1 MKKTLAMKLPGRKMK
16 NYIKPE
22 RTTTTTNNPQ
32 PITRTHNQRPPTPPT
47 TQTNNQQPQ
56 TQSQHRPTTHNRN
69 GDSNPNHSCHNPNYA
84 RTGGEGAGAG
94 QRGARAVPEGAV
106 ARHQPCG
113 YRRRYRPRDR
123 TRRFGRRAVGGERP
137 GSLSQTVT
145 TIGPLPRV
153 LPRQVLPH
161 AAMRLLRSSRRQTGI
176 RHKPPGIGPGTAT
189 PTIGVHFQ
197 PSFHALTSLTRSY
210 IGKKETLRREENNGD
225 LEKIQCK
232 ENEVD

>member
-69 GDSNPNHSCHNPNYA
+69 GDSNPNHSCHNPNHA
-84 RTGGEGAGAG
+84 RTGGEGTGAG

-113 YRRRYRPRDR
+113 YRHRYRPRDR

-161 AAMRLLRSSRRQTGI
+161 AAMRLLRYSRRQTGI
-176 RHKPPGIGPGTAT
+176 RLKPPGIGPGLSHDHT
-189 PTIGVHFQ
+189 
-197 PSFHALTSLTRSY
+197 
-210 IGKKETLRREENNGD
+210 
-225 LEKIQCK
+225 LEKRKPSDEKKTMGTSKKYNAKKMKLIKKMQINAEK
-232 ENEVD
+232 NESMVLP